1 MKVHHY
7 SDIPPAQEIGENLFK
22 IEIPQPFYADNNV
35 YIIRD
40 EEPALIDSGYVQNLG
55 MLQRSLAHIGL
66 SLKKI
71 RHIFYTH
78 EHIDH
83 ISAALVMRYYARRAR
98 LYGMTGMAES
108 VGDYI
113 NFIHIYQRAM
123 DRLIYKAHADRA
135 VRQKELDRG
144 RAGWARFL
152 NSVNQEVKIDP
163 RLRMDVE
170 LVEGDVVTI
179 GRREIGFIH
188 TPGHNRWHLTPYILG
203 EGVYFTGD
211 LVLQNISSIYAEIDG
226 NLADYHNSLNRLMQL
241 PIKRLLPA
249 HGPEPEDPRKAVK
262 LISKTL
268 SLLQRGLMRRL
279 KENDFDLS
287 ELVIQAI
294 GEKVRDSSHYVT
306 ALATIHAMLLQ
317 LIAEGHV
324 EVIEVDPPYEKY
336 RWRNGVNDG

>member
-1 MKVHHY
+1 
-7 SDIPPAQEIGENLFK
+7 
-22 IEIPQPFYADNNV
+22 
-35 YIIRD
+35 
-40 EEPALIDSGYVQNLG
+40 
-55 MLQRSLAHIGL
+55 
-66 SLKKI
+66 
-71 RHIFYTH
+71 
-78 EHIDH
+78 
-83 ISAALVMRYYARRAR
+83 
-98 LYGMTGMAES
+98 
-108 VGDYI
+108 
-113 NFIHIYQRAM
+113 
-123 DRLIYKAHADRA
+123 
-135 VRQKELDRG
+135 
-144 RAGWARFL
+144 
-152 NSVNQEVKIDP
+152 
-163 RLRMDVE
+163 MDVE

-249 HGPEPEDPRKAVK
+249 HGPEPEDPRKAIK